1 VAAALPSI
9 NIHGRPLGR
18 TWSLLAA
25 NAPAGS
31 ASVRLAH
38 DPIAMGW
45 QVGDRIGIAPT
56 TGAQPGQPPQSEGT
70 VHRVTRIGSGG
81 AFDGEVGYAL
91 DISPPLPWA
100 AAGGNQLVEGFRV
113 GIAAEVVNLARS
125 VIISGDDFSA
135 LSSEGGASPAG
146 LHTIMAGGGLM
157 RIEYARVE
165 KCGQRMVKGRYC
177 LHLHYMGDCP
187 DCAFIGNAIEDSAQ
201 GGITIHETHSA
212 TIRSNVLWN
221 TRGNGIY
228 TEDGNEM
235 GNRFIENVVVCSTW
249 QECYV
254 DTTISQASA
263 TPLWRAAPHTPPQ
276 LAARMAC
283 MILQTVSPGRVGS
296 LIHTGKG
303 PPCASSPARL
313 PALLE
318 LGR

>member
-1 VAAALPSI
+1 
-9 NIHGRPLGR
+9 
-18 TWSLLAA
+18 
-25 NAPAGS
+25 
-31 ASVRLAH
+31 
-38 DPIAMGW
+38 MGW